1 MKAGQP
7 ASASGSALAVLALCA
22 AVALAGCSGGGAGAD
37 DGADVDFT
45 DLGLEATATTGVL
58 RGVVVDSAV
67 RPIAGVRIAAAGPER
82 ASRSAET
89 NAEGAFGLDGLA
101 PGDWFVTANKSGYVQ
116 TQQSAAVVAGLADP
130 PIVKFLLE
138 ADAST
143 VPFVST
149 FTFDG
154 FIECSFRGVVIG
166 FALCTSAGLPN
177 DRFTESY
184 EPTAVPDWWQSE
196 MVWES
201 TQAFGSDLS
210 LDISCLS
217 GDPCPN
223 GQVLI
228 ARQEGPSPLT
238 AAFNRT
244 TAEAFLIGKGQPVD
258 VRVFAFGRSDT
269 DVVDDNSTNQQ
280 LNSTSGGAVECVEW
294 PAVFESCMRFG
305 GVGLIAQQSFKVYSN
320 EFHFYTPP
328 EGWRFVNDGP
338 FPPPA

>member
-1 MKAGQP
+1 MRGPATIP
-7 ASASGSALAVLALCA
+7 ASVAALLA
-22 AVALAGCSGGGAGAD
+22 AVALSGCAGGEGGG
-37 DGADVDFT
+37 DGTDVDFT

-67 RPIAGVRIAAAGPER
+67 RPIAGVQILAAGPDG
-82 ASRSAET
+82 ATQTGET
-89 NAEGAFGLDGLA
+89 NADGAFGIDGLA

-130 PIVKFLLE
+130 PVLKIVLE
-138 ADAST
+138 ADPST
-143 VPFVST
+143 IPFVTT

-154 FIECSFRGVVIG
+154 FIECSVRAFVIG
-166 FALCTSAGLPN
+166 YALCSGQPN
-177 DRFTESY
+177 DDFSEEY
-184 EPTAVPDWWQSE
+184 VPTAVPDWWQSE
-196 MVWES
+196 MVWET

-217 GDPCPN
+217 GDPCPD

-238 AAFNRT
+238 AAFNKT
-244 TAEAFLIGKGQPVD
+244 TAETFLIGKGQPVT

-294 PAVFESCMRFG
+294 PALFDSCMRFG
-305 GVGLIAQQSFKVYSN
+305 GLGIIAQQRFTVYSH

-338 FPPPA
+338 APPPV